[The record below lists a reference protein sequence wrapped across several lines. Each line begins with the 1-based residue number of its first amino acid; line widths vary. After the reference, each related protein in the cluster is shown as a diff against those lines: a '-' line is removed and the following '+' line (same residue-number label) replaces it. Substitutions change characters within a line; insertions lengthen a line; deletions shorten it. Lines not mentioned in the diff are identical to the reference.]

1 MEMTPIELW
10 LPAPGELLEFVPTE
24 RTRAAADQAPI
35 SSARPSSIQ
44 ASHIQ
49 TAMDRRARGY
59 DWSPW
64 LAFAFHVPAAL
75 DRAALGAAFSEFVT
89 RHGTLLSWFEGD
101 VADLQRRVIAPQD
114 VELEITS
121 RGQARSTD
129 EARQLITE
137 RFSANTS
144 PLTWPSFIAGAIDHD
159 SFPDHDPASPTA
171 GFTVYYGVDHSHTDG
186 VSILLGVEELYEL
199 YQRKLAGN
207 PEPLA
212 PVGSYVEFSAAER
225 DLEET
230 LTLDSPAVAVWIAA
244 LSETG
249 FALPSFALPVG
260 LEPGET
266 APSTR
271 MLRDLAD
278 AATVD
283 AFEQV
288 VKAAGG
294 SMAAGWFA
302 ALATVDT
309 ELAGREYYIGLNAVS
324 TRFDPIYR
332 TAQGWFIN
340 LVPVTANLT
349 EAQTFE
355 QRVAAMQR
363 SLDRS
368 RAAAPMP
375 ARAIVNAVMA
385 AMGNGSEVSST
396 AVPPMVSY
404 IDMRRFPGA
413 EIPGV
418 DQITALGG
426 PGNTGDV
433 SFWINRRSERTYVMA
448 SFPNTPAAQE
458 SVSAYLAALADVVA
472 RTAQTAAVLSA

>member
-10 LPAPGELLEFVPTE
+10 LPGPGELLEFVPTE
-24 RTRAAADQAPI
+24 AAREAAAEARI
-35 SSARPSSIQ
+35 STARPSSIQ

-49 TAMDRRARGY
+49 TAMDRRGRGF

-64 LAFAFHVPAAL
+64 LAFAFHIQAPL
-75 DRAALGAAFSEFVT
+75 DRVALQSAFSQFVT

-101 VADLQRRVIAPQD
+101 VENLTRRVIAPQD

-121 RGQARSTD
+121 RGQAASTD
-129 EARQLITE
+129 QARQRITD
-137 RFSANTS
+137 RFSGNTS

-159 SFPDHDPASPTA
+159 SSPDHDSASPSA

-186 VSILLGVEELYEL
+186 VSILLGVEELHEL
-199 YQRKLAGN
+199 YQRTVAGN

-230 LTLDSPAVAVWIAA
+230 LTLDSPAVAVWLAA
-244 LSETG
+244 LSDTG
-249 FALPSFALPVG
+249 FALPSFAMPLG

-271 MLRDLAD
+271 VVLDLAD
-278 AATVD
+278 AATID
-283 AFEQV
+283 SFGLA
-288 VKAAGG
+288 VKSAGG

-302 ALATVDT
+302 ALATVDA
-309 ELAGREYYIGLNAVS
+309 ELTGRDYYMALNAVA
-324 TRFDPIYR
+324 TRFDPIYQA
-332 TAQGWFIN
+332 AQGWFIN

-349 EAQTFE
+349 QAQTFE
-355 QRVAAMQR
+355 QRVAALHS
-363 SLDRS
+363 SLDRA

-375 ARAIVNAVMA
+375 ARAVVNAVMA
-385 AMGNGSEVSST
+385 AMGNGAQVSTT

-413 EIPGV
+413 DLPGV

-433 SFWINRRSERTYVMA
+433 SLWINRRSDRTYVMA
-448 SFPNTPAAQE
+448 SFPNTPTAQE
-458 SVSAYLAALADVVA
+458 SVSAYLAGLADVVA
-472 RTAQTAAVLSA
+472 RTAQTASLAV

>member
-10 LPAPGELLEFVPTE
+10 LPAAGELLEFVPNE
-24 RTRAAADQAPI
+24 RTRTAADEAPI

-49 TAMDRRARGY
+49 TAMDRRSRGL

-64 LAFAFHVPAAL
+64 LAFAFHVPATL
-75 DRAALGAAFSEFVT
+75 DRAALGAAFNEFVT

-101 VADLQRRVIAPQD
+101 VEDLQRRVVAPED
-114 VELEITS
+114 VELEITR
-121 RGQARSTD
+121 RGHATSTD
-129 EARQLITE
+129 EARQLITD
-137 RFSANTS
+137 RFSGNTS
-144 PLTWPSFIAGAIDHD
+144 PLAWPSFIAGAIDHD
-159 SFPDHDPASPTA
+159 SSPDHDPASPTA

-199 YQRKLAGN
+199 YQRKVAGN

-230 LTLDSPAVAVWIAA
+230 LTLDSPAVAVWLAA

-249 FALPSFALPVG
+249 YTLPSFALPLG
-260 LEPGET
+260 LDPGET

-271 MLRDLAD
+271 VLVDIAG
-278 AATVD
+278 AATID

-288 VKAAGG
+288 VKGAGG

-302 ALATVDT
+302 ALATIDA
-309 ELAGREYYIGLNAVS
+309 ELAGRAYYMALSAVA

-332 TAQGWFIN
+332 AAQGWFIN

-349 EAQTFE
+349 EAQTFD
-355 QRVAAMQR
+355 QRVVAMHR

-368 RAAAPMP
+368 RAAAPVP

-385 AMGNGSEVSST
+385 AMGNGGAVGAT

-404 IDMRRFPGA
+404 IDMRRFRGA

-433 SFWINRRSERTYVMA
+433 SLWINRRSDRTYVMA
-448 SFPNTPAAQE
+448 SFPNTPTAQA
-458 SVSAYLAALADVVA
+458 SVSAYLAALADIVV
-472 RTAQTAAVLSA
+472 RTAQTAAVLNA

>member
-10 LPAPGELLEFVPTE
+10 LPGPGELLELVPT
-24 RTRAAADQAPI
+24 AATLTAAGEAPT
-35 SSARPSSIQ
+35 STARPSSIQ

-49 TAMDRRARGY
+49 TAMDRRGRGL

-64 LAFAFHVPAAL
+64 LAFAFHVQTPL
-75 DRAALGAAFSEFVT
+75 NRAALQAAFNEFVT

-101 VADLQRRVIAPQD
+101 VENLTRRVIAPQD

-121 RGQARSTD
+121 RGQAASTD
-129 EARQLITE
+129 EARQLITD
-137 RFSANTS
+137 RFSGNTS
-144 PLTWPSFIAGAIDHD
+144 PLIWPSFIAGAIDHD
-159 SFPDHDPASPTA
+159 ASPQHGPGSPTA
-171 GFTVYYGVDHSHTDG
+171 GFTIYYGVDHSHTDG
-186 VSILLGVEELYEL
+186 VSILLGVEELHEL
-199 YQRKLAGN
+199 YQRKLVGN
-207 PEPLA
+207 TEPLA

-230 LTLDSPAVAVWIAA
+230 LTLESPAVAVWLAA
-244 LSETG
+244 LSDTG
-249 FALPSFALPVG
+249 FALPSFAMPLG
-260 LEPGET
+260 LDPGAT

-271 MLRDLAD
+271 MVLDIAD
-278 AATVD
+278 AATID

-288 VKAAGG
+288 VKRAGG

-302 ALATVDT
+302 ALATVDA
-309 ELAGREYYIGLNAVS
+309 ELTGRAYYMALNAVA
-324 TRFDPIYR
+324 TRFEPIYR
-332 TAQGWFIN
+332 AAQGWFIN

-355 QRVAAMQR
+355 QRVAALHR
-363 SLDRS
+363 SLDRA

-385 AMGNGSEVSST
+385 AMGNGSQVSTT

-404 IDMRRFPGA
+404 IDMRRFRGA
-413 EIPGV
+413 ELEGA

-433 SFWINRRSERTYVMA
+433 SLWINRRSERTYVMA
-448 SFPNTPAAQE
+448 SFPNTPTAQE
-458 SVSAYLAALADVVA
+458 SVSAYIAALAEVVA
-472 RTAQTAAVLSA
+472 RTAEAASLSV